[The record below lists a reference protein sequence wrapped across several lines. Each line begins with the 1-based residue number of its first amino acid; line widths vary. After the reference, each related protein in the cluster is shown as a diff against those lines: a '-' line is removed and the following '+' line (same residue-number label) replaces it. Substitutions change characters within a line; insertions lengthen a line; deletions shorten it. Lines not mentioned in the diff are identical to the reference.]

1 MGQHITH
8 TMKKL
13 VFIALSMLL
22 ALPSAYSHDM
32 DQVMKERK
40 EISRMTKSELDAR
53 ASKSAR
59 KEAKKYAREGWQ
71 VAPGQ
76 LPLEKQLDR
85 TYRMQYEFDENM
97 FPKYIMSEA
106 MSVGESYDAA
116 KLQAMELA
124 KLNLAGQM
132 QSQVV
137 ALIDNEVSN
146 RQLPQ
151 EEAAS
156 VTKTVMASKN
166 MIAQKLGR
174 VITVIEC
181 YRVKAGKNKEV
192 RVQIACTA
200 DMAMQSAKTAIR
212 EELEKE
218 GEELSSQLDS
228 MLGLQ

>member
-1 MGQHITH
+1 
-8 TMKKL
+8 MKKII
-13 VFIALSMLL
+13 FIALSMLL
-22 ALPSAYSHDM
+22 ILPFAYSQDM
-32 DQVMKERK
+32 EQVLKERK
-40 EISRMTKSELDAR
+40 EISKMTRSELDAR

-59 KEAKKYAREGWQ
+59 KEARKYEKEGWQ

-85 TYRMQYEFDENM
+85 TYRMQFEFDENM
-97 FPKYIMSEA
+97 YPKYMMSEA
-106 MSVGESYDAA
+106 MSIGETYDAA
-116 KLQAMELA
+116 KIQAMELA

-132 QSQVV
+132 QSHVI

-146 RQLPQ
+146 GQLPQ

-156 VTKTVMASKN
+156 VTRTVVASKN

-192 RVQIACTA
+192 RVQIACSS

-212 EELEKE
+212 EELAKE
-218 GEELSSQLDS
+218 GEQLSSQLDA
-228 MLGLQ
+228 MLGL

>member
-1 MGQHITH
+1 
-8 TMKKL
+8 MKKII
-13 VFIALSMLL
+13 FIALSMLL
-22 ALPSAYSHDM
+22 ILPFAYSQDM
-32 DQVMKERK
+32 EQVLIERK
-40 EISRMTKSELDAR
+40 EISKMTRSELDAR

-59 KEAKKYAREGWQ
+59 KEARKYEKEGWQ

-85 TYRMQYEFDENM
+85 TYRMQFEFDENM
-97 FPKYIMSEA
+97 YPKYMMSEA
-106 MSVGESYDAA
+106 MSIGETYDAA
-116 KLQAMELA
+116 KIQAMELA

-132 QSQVV
+132 QSQVI

-146 RQLPQ
+146 GQLPQ

-156 VTKTVMASKN
+156 VTRTVVASKN

-192 RVQIACTA
+192 RVQIACSS

-212 EELEKE
+212 EELAKE
-218 GEELSSQLDS
+218 GEQLSSQLDA
-228 MLGLQ
+228 MLGL

>member
-1 MGQHITH
+1 
-8 TMKKL
+8 
-13 VFIALSMLL
+13 MLL
-22 ALPSAYSHDM
+22 ILPFAYSQDM
-32 DQVMKERK
+32 EQVLKERK
-40 EISRMTKSELDAR
+40 EISKMTRSELDAR

-59 KEAKKYAREGWQ
+59 KEARKYEKEGWQ

-85 TYRMQYEFDENM
+85 TYRMQFEFDENM
-97 FPKYIMSEA
+97 YPKYMMSEA
-106 MSVGESYDAA
+106 MSIGETYDAA
-116 KLQAMELA
+116 KIQAMELA

-132 QSQVV
+132 QSQVI

-146 RQLPQ
+146 GQLPQ

-156 VTKTVMASKN
+156 VTRTVVASKN

-192 RVQIACTA
+192 RVQIACSS

-212 EELEKE
+212 EELAKE
-218 GEELSSQLDS
+218 GEQLSSQLDA
-228 MLGLQ
+228 MLGL

>member
-1 MGQHITH
+1 
-8 TMKKL
+8 MKKII
-13 VFIALSMLL
+13 FIALSMLL
-22 ALPSAYSHDM
+22 ILPFAYSQDM
-32 DQVMKERK
+32 EQVLKERK
-40 EISRMTKSELDAR
+40 EISKMTRSELDAR

-59 KEAKKYAREGWQ
+59 KEARKYEKEGWQ

-85 TYRMQYEFDENM
+85 TYRMQFEFDENM
-97 FPKYIMSEA
+97 YPKYMMSEA
-106 MSVGESYDAA
+106 MSIGETYDAA
-116 KLQAMELA
+116 KIQAMELA

-132 QSQVV
+132 QSQVI

-146 RQLPQ
+146 GQLPQ

-156 VTKTVMASKN
+156 VTRTVVASKN

-192 RVQIACTA
+192 RVQIACSS

-212 EELEKE
+212 EELAKE
-218 GEELSSQLDS
+218 GEQLSSQLDA
-228 MLGLQ
+228 MLGL

>member
-1 MGQHITH
+1 
-8 TMKKL
+8 MKKII
-13 VFIALSMLL
+13 FIALSMLL
-22 ALPSAYSHDM
+22 ILPFAYSQDM
-32 DQVMKERK
+32 EQVLKERK
-40 EISRMTKSELDAR
+40 EISKMTRSELDAR

-59 KEAKKYAREGWQ
+59 KEARKYEKEGWQ

-85 TYRMQYEFDENM
+85 TYRMQFEFDENM
-97 FPKYIMSEA
+97 YPKYMMSEA
-106 MSVGESYDAA
+106 MSIGETYDAS
-116 KLQAMELA
+116 KIQAMELA

-132 QSQVV
+132 QSQVI

-146 RQLPQ
+146 GQLPQ

-156 VTKTVMASKN
+156 VTRTVVASKN

-192 RVQIACTA
+192 RVQIACSS

-212 EELEKE
+212 EELAKE
-218 GEELSSQLDS
+218 GEQLSSQLDA
-228 MLGLQ
+228 MLGL

>member
-1 MGQHITH
+1 
-8 TMKKL
+8 MKKII
-13 VFIALSMLL
+13 FIALSMLL
-22 ALPSAYSHDM
+22 ILPFAYSQDM
-32 DQVMKERK
+32 EQVLKERK
-40 EISRMTKSELDAR
+40 EISKMTRSELDAR

-59 KEAKKYAREGWQ
+59 KEARKYEKEGWQ

-85 TYRMQYEFDENM
+85 TYRMQFEFDENM
-97 FPKYIMSEA
+97 YPKYMMSEA
-106 MSVGESYDAA
+106 MSIGETYDAA
-116 KLQAMELA
+116 KIQAMELA

-132 QSQVV
+132 QSQVI

-146 RQLPQ
+146 GQLPQ

-156 VTKTVMASKN
+156 VTRTVVASKN

-192 RVQIACTA
+192 RVQIACSS
-200 DMAMQSAKTAIR
+200 DMAMQSAKAAIR
-212 EELEKE
+212 AELAKE
-218 GEELSSQLDS
+218 GEQLSSQLDA
-228 MLGLQ
+228 MLGL

>member
-1 MGQHITH
+1 
-8 TMKKL
+8 
-13 VFIALSMLL
+13 
-22 ALPSAYSHDM
+22 
-32 DQVMKERK
+32 
-40 EISRMTKSELDAR
+40 MTRSELDAR

-59 KEAKKYAREGWQ
+59 KEARKYEKEGWQ

-85 TYRMQYEFDENM
+85 TYRMQFEFDENM
-97 FPKYIMSEA
+97 YPKYMMSEA
-106 MSVGESYDAA
+106 MSIGETYDAA
-116 KLQAMELA
+116 KIQAMELA

-132 QSQVV
+132 QSQVI

-146 RQLPQ
+146 GQLPQ

-156 VTKTVMASKN
+156 VTRTVVASKN

-192 RVQIACTA
+192 RVQIACSS

-212 EELEKE
+212 EELAKE
-218 GEELSSQLDS
+218 GEQLSSQLDA
-228 MLGLQ
+228 MLGL

>member
-1 MGQHITH
+1 
-8 TMKKL
+8 
-13 VFIALSMLL
+13 MLL
-22 ALPSAYSHDM
+22 ILPFAYSQDM
-32 DQVMKERK
+32 EQVLKERK
-40 EISRMTKSELDAR
+40 EISKMTRSELDAR

-59 KEAKKYAREGWQ
+59 KEARKYEKEGWQ

-85 TYRMQYEFDENM
+85 TYRMQFEFDENM
-97 FPKYIMSEA
+97 YPKYMMSEA
-106 MSVGESYDAA
+106 MSIGETYDAA
-116 KLQAMELA
+116 KIQAMELA

-132 QSQVV
+132 QSHVI

-146 RQLPQ
+146 GQLPQ

-156 VTKTVMASKN
+156 VTRTVVASKN

-192 RVQIACTA
+192 RVQIACSS

-212 EELEKE
+212 EELAKE
-218 GEELSSQLDS
+218 GEQLSSQLDA
-228 MLGLQ
+228 MLGL

>member
-1 MGQHITH
+1 
-8 TMKKL
+8 
-13 VFIALSMLL
+13 
-22 ALPSAYSHDM
+22 
-32 DQVMKERK
+32 
-40 EISRMTKSELDAR
+40 MTKSELDAR

-59 KEAKKYAREGWQ
+59 KEAKKYARDGWQ

-151 EEAAS
+151 EGAAS

-181 YRVKAGKNKEV
+181 YRVKSGKNKEV

>member
-1 MGQHITH
+1 
-8 TMKKL
+8 MKKIIF
-13 VFIALSMLL
+13 VALSMLL
-22 ALPSAYSHDM
+22 ILPFAYSQDM
-32 DQVMKERK
+32 EQVLKERK
-40 EISRMTKSELDAR
+40 EISKMTRSELDAR

-59 KEAKKYAREGWQ
+59 KEARKYEKEGWQ

-85 TYRMQYEFDENM
+85 TYRMQFEFDENM
-97 FPKYIMSEA
+97 YPKYMMSEA
-106 MSVGESYDAA
+106 MSIGETYDAA
-116 KLQAMELA
+116 KIQAMELA

-132 QSQVV
+132 QSQVI

-146 RQLPQ
+146 GQLPQ

-156 VTKTVMASKN
+156 VTRTVVASKN

-192 RVQIACTA
+192 RVQIACSS

-212 EELEKE
+212 EELAKE
-218 GEELSSQLDS
+218 GEQLSSQLDA
-228 MLGLQ
+228 MLGL

>member
-1 MGQHITH
+1 
-8 TMKKL
+8 MKKII
-13 VFIALSMLL
+13 FIALSMLL
-22 ALPSAYSHDM
+22 ILPFAYSQDM
-32 DQVMKERK
+32 EQVLKERK
-40 EISRMTKSELDAR
+40 EISKMTRSELDAR

-59 KEAKKYAREGWQ
+59 KEARKYEKEGWQ

-85 TYRMQYEFDENM
+85 TYRMQFEFDENM
-97 FPKYIMSEA
+97 YPKYMMSEA
-106 MSVGESYDAA
+106 MSIGETYDAA
-116 KLQAMELA
+116 KIQAMELA

-132 QSQVV
+132 QSQVI

-146 RQLPQ
+146 GQLPQ

-156 VTKTVMASKN
+156 VTRTVVASKN

-192 RVQIACTA
+192 RVQIACSS
-200 DMAMQSAKTAIR
+200 DMAMQSAKTVIR
-212 EELEKE
+212 EELAKE
-218 GEELSSQLDS
+218 GEQLSSQLDA
-228 MLGLQ
+228 MLGL

>member
-1 MGQHITH
+1 
-8 TMKKL
+8 MKKII
-13 VFIALSMLL
+13 FTALSMLL
-22 ALPSAYSHDM
+22 ILPFAYSQDM
-32 DQVMKERK
+32 EQVLKERK
-40 EISRMTKSELDAR
+40 EISKMTRSELDAR

-59 KEAKKYAREGWQ
+59 KEARKYEKEGWQ

-85 TYRMQYEFDENM
+85 TYRMQFEFDENM
-97 FPKYIMSEA
+97 YPKYMMSEA
-106 MSVGESYDAA
+106 MSIGETYDAA
-116 KLQAMELA
+116 KIQAMELA

-132 QSQVV
+132 QSQVI

-146 RQLPQ
+146 GQLPQ

-156 VTKTVMASKN
+156 VTRTVVASKN

-192 RVQIACTA
+192 RVQIACSS

-212 EELEKE
+212 EELAKE
-218 GEELSSQLDS
+218 GEQLSSQLDA
-228 MLGLQ
+228 MLGL

>member
-1 MGQHITH
+1 
-8 TMKKL
+8 MKKII
-13 VFIALSMLL
+13 FIALSMLL
-22 ALPSAYSHDM
+22 ILPFAYSQDM
-32 DQVMKERK
+32 EQVLKERK
-40 EISRMTKSELDAR
+40 EISKMTRSELDAR

-59 KEAKKYAREGWQ
+59 KEARKYEKEGWQ

-85 TYRMQYEFDENM
+85 TYRMQFEFDENM
-97 FPKYIMSEA
+97 YPKYMMSEA
-106 MSVGESYDAA
+106 MSIGETYDAA
-116 KLQAMELA
+116 KIQAMELA

-132 QSQVV
+132 QSQVI

-146 RQLPQ
+146 GQLPQ

-156 VTKTVMASKN
+156 VTRTVVASKN

-192 RVQIACTA
+192 RVQIAYSS

-212 EELEKE
+212 EELAKE
-218 GEELSSQLDS
+218 GEQLSSQLDA
-228 MLGLQ
+228 MLGL

>member
-1 MGQHITH
+1 
-8 TMKKL
+8 MKKII
-13 VFIALSMLL
+13 FIALSMLL
-22 ALPSAYSHDM
+22 ILPFAYSQDM
-32 DQVMKERK
+32 EQVLKERK
-40 EISRMTKSELDAR
+40 EISKMTRSELDAR

-59 KEAKKYAREGWQ
+59 KEARKYEKEGWQ

-85 TYRMQYEFDENM
+85 TYRMQFEFDENM
-97 FPKYIMSEA
+97 YPKYMMSEA
-106 MSVGESYDAA
+106 MSIGETYDAA
-116 KLQAMELA
+116 KIQAMELA

-132 QSQVV
+132 QSQVI

-146 RQLPQ
+146 GQLPQ

-156 VTKTVMASKN
+156 VTRTVVASKN

-192 RVQIACTA
+192 RVQIACSF

-212 EELEKE
+212 EELAKE
-218 GEELSSQLDS
+218 GEQLSSQLDA
-228 MLGLQ
+228 MLGL